1 MPLLRATP
9 LRAIVLRAALLPLLA
24 LAAATAV
31 AQETAAQR
39 PLQQEMSPEEFKAA
53 GLDKLSA
60 EELANLNAWLDRK
73 IDTETERAAA
83 QAEDKVKS
91 DARGFFNFGSAE
103 PIKSNIAGEFRGFAR
118 GRNYVLANGQEWEQ
132 TDTASLAGV
141 RKTDPA
147 VTLTPS
153 LVGNDWYL
161 RIEGYNTRAKV
172 RRIK

>member
-1 MPLLRATP
+1 MPP
-9 LRAIVLRAALLPLLA
+9 LRAAPLRVVVLRTALLALLT
-24 LAAATAV
+24 LAAATAA
-31 AQETAAQR
+31 AQDTPAQR

-73 IDTETERAAA
+73 IDAETERAAA

-91 DARGFFNFGSAE
+91 DARGFFNFGSTE
-103 PIKSNIAGEFRGFAR
+103 PIVSNIVGEFRGFAK

-132 TDTASLAGV
+132 TDTASLVGV

-161 RIEGYNTRAKV
+161 RIDGYNTRAKV

>member
-1 MPLLRATP
+1 MPP
-9 LRAIVLRAALLPLLA
+9 LRAILPRAILLPLLV
-24 LAAATAV
+24 LATMTAV
-31 AQETAAQR
+31 AQETSPQR
-39 PLQQEMSPEEFKAA
+39 PLQQEMTPEEFKAA

-60 EELANLNAWLDRK
+60 AELANLNAWLDRK
-73 IDTETERAAA
+73 IDIETERAAA
-83 QAEDKVKS
+83 QAEDNVKS
-91 DARGFFNFGSAE
+91 GARGFFNFGSTE
-103 PIKSNIAGEFRGFAR
+103 PIVSTIAGEFRGFAK

-153 LVGNDWYL
+153 LVGNDWYM
-161 RIEGYNTRAKV
+161 RIDGYNTRAKV

>member
-1 MPLLRATP
+1 MPP
-9 LRAIVLRAALLPLLA
+9 LRAILPRAILLPLLV
-24 LAAATAV
+24 LATMTAV
-31 AQETAAQR
+31 AQETPPQR
-39 PLQQEMSPEEFKAA
+39 PLQQEMTPEEFKAA

-60 EELANLNAWLDRK
+60 AELANLNAWLDRK
-73 IDTETERAAA
+73 IDIETERAAA

-91 DARGFFNFGSAE
+91 GARGFFNFGSTE
-103 PIKSNIAGEFRGFAR
+103 PIVSTIAGEFRGFAK

-153 LVGNDWYL
+153 LVGNDWYM
-161 RIEGYNTRAKV
+161 RIDGYNTRAKV

>member
-1 MPLLRATP
+1 MPP
-9 LRAIVLRAALLPLLA
+9 LRAILPRAILLPLLV
-24 LAAATAV
+24 LATMTAV
-31 AQETAAQR
+31 AQETPPQR
-39 PLQQEMSPEEFKAA
+39 PLQQEMTPEEFKAA

-60 EELANLNAWLDRK
+60 AELANLNAWLDRK
-73 IDTETERAAA
+73 IDIETERAAA

-91 DARGFFNFGSAE
+91 NARGFFNFGSSE
-103 PIKSNIAGEFRGFAR
+103 PIVSNIAGEFRGFAK

-153 LVGNDWYL
+153 LVGNDWYM
-161 RIEGYNTRAKV
+161 RIDGYNTRAKV

>member
-1 MPLLRATP
+1 MFIRRAS
-9 LRAIVLRAALLPLLA
+9 LLRAALLPLLV
-24 LAAATAV
+24 LATATTL
-31 AQETAAQR
+31 AQEAPQR
-39 PLQQEMSPEEFKAA
+39 PLQQEMTPEEFKAA

-60 EELANLNAWLDRK
+60 EELSNLNAWLDRK
-73 IDTETERAAA
+73 IDIETERAAA

-91 DARGFFNFGSAE
+91 DARGFFNFGSSE
-103 PIKSNIAGEFRGFAR
+103 PIASNIVGEFRGFAK

-141 RKTDPA
+141 RKTDPP

-153 LVGNDWYL
+153 LVGNDWYM
-161 RIEGYNTRAKV
+161 RIDGYNTRAKV